1 MNPPR
6 EAQNAEEA
14 LSALA
19 LATRGIERIDAQEI
33 TEDQVHRLRLMISEL
48 DRLTV
53 NRWRA

>member
-19 LATRGIERIDAQEI
+19 LATRGIERIDPQEM
-33 TEDQVHRLRLMISEL
+33 TEDQVQRLRLMISEL
-48 DRLTV
+48 DRLSV
-53 NRWRA
+53 HKWRA

>member
-19 LATRGIERIDAQEI
+19 MATRGIERIDPQEM
-33 TEDQVHRLRLMISEL
+33 TEDQVQRLRLMISEL
-48 DRLTV
+48 DRLSV
-53 NRWRA
+53 HKWRA